1 MKCKVRA
8 GSLIYALCITLILSI
23 LSGSLILLAFN
34 TRTLI
39 ERNFI
44 AEKQLTNV
52 SSALNYY
59 LTNASDWDNSGS
71 IELDLFKKGA
81 DSVEITKKRW
91 GLFDVVNCRAHQ
103 GATKAEGAFMVG
115 LKRPADL
122 TALYLSDQNKPLAVC
137 GRTLIKGK
145 TFLPLQGIK
154 RAYIEGQNFMGS
166 QLVKGLTKVSGPTV
180 PELEKENELSAFIR
194 RQFNDTDSILSIEEL
209 KTNKVLVNSFNHRTI
224 ILLSTADVDLDNYT
238 LKGNVIIKCAGT
250 VTIKPSSVLQD
261 ILIFGKAIEFKKGFA
276 GNLQAFAEDSIT
288 VGEEVKLNYP
298 SSVCILATKKA
309 EANSRLTLLRNSLV
323 KGNVVNF
330 NAADIQSKYINIKMD
345 EGVKVTGLVYTPGY
359 MDFKGDVTGSL
370 YCGGFI
376 LRTPSA
382 VYENHLLNAVV
393 NAAELPDYYVGR
405 FIGTTS
411 ERKAIIKKLL

>member
-34 TRTLI
+34 TRALI

-59 LTNASDWDNSGS
+59 LTNASDWGNNGS
-71 IELDLFKKGA
+71 IEVDLFNKGA
-81 DSVEITKKRW
+81 DSVEIRKKLW

-103 GATKAEGAFMVG
+103 GATEAEGAFMVG
-115 LKRPADL
+115 DKRPADL

-137 GRTLIKGK
+137 GKTLIKGK
-145 TFLPLQGIK
+145 AFLPLQGIK

-166 QLVKGLTKVSGPTV
+166 QLVEGVAKVSGLTV
-180 PELEKENELSAFIR
+180 PELEKENELSVFIKK
-194 RQFNDTDSILSIEEL
+194 QFNDTDSILSIEEL
-209 KTNKVLVNSFNHRTI
+209 QANKVLVNSFKDRTI
-224 ILLSTADVDLDNYT
+224 VLLSKANVDLDNYT
-238 LKGNVIIKCAGT
+238 LKGNVIIKCVGT

-261 ILIFGKAIEFKKGFA
+261 ILIFGNAIEFKKGFA

-288 VGEEVKLNYP
+288 VGEEVTLNYP
-298 SSVCILATKKA
+298 STVCILVTKKA
-309 EANSRLTLLRNSLV
+309 VANSRITLFRNSLV

-345 EGVKVTGLVYTPGY
+345 EGVEVTGLVYTPGY

-393 NAAELPDYYVGR
+393 NAAELPGYYVGR
-405 FIGTTS
+405 FIGITS
-411 ERKAIIKKLL
+411 ERKARIKKLL